1 LDAFSGGEA
10 ANLSHS
16 HSRPDMSRFSRIK
29 GMVTVGGVT
38 YRIERVDRGRY
49 AVFSVVDDTKLGTF
63 RALSPIAAENDATD
77 PALLER
83 VGRMAIQSGRTSS
96 VFNETPPPAT
106 VAPNVDAAEEE
117 APLTPLRRAPA

>member
-1 LDAFSGGEA
+1 
-10 ANLSHS
+10 
-16 HSRPDMSRFSRIK
+16 MSRSNRIK

-49 AVFSVVDDTKLGTF
+49 AAFSLVDDTKLGTF
-63 RALSPIAAENDATD
+63 RAFSPITAESDATD

-96 VFNETPPPAT
+96 VFSPTPPPPG
-106 VAPNVDAAEEE
+106 VAPSNEPSEEE
-117 APLTPLRRAPA
+117 APLTPMRRAPA

>member
-1 LDAFSGGEA
+1 
-10 ANLSHS
+10 
-16 HSRPDMSRFSRIK
+16 MSRSNRIK

-49 AVFSVVDDTKLGTF
+49 AAYCLLDDKKLGTF
-63 RALSPIAAENDATD
+63 RAVSPILAESDAWD

-96 VFNETPPPAT
+96 VFHETPPPPT
-106 VAPNVDAAEEE
+106 VAPTSEPAEEE

>member
-1 LDAFSGGEA
+1 MPRS
-10 ANLSHS
+10 N
-16 HSRPDMSRFSRIK
+16 RIK

-49 AVFSVVDDTKLGTF
+49 AAYSLLDDKKLGTF
-63 RALSPIAAENDATD
+63 SARSPISAESDATD

-83 VGRMAIQSGRTSS
+83 VGRMAIQTGRTSV
-96 VFNETPPPAT
+96 VFNETPPPPT
-106 VAPNVDAAEEE
+106 TAPSAQQEEEE

>member
-1 LDAFSGGEA
+1 
-10 ANLSHS
+10 
-16 HSRPDMSRFSRIK
+16 
-29 GMVTVGGVT
+29 MVTVGGVT

-49 AVFSVVDDTKLGTF
+49 AVYCLLDDKKLGTF
-63 RALSPIAAENDATD
+63 RTLSPIVAESDATD

-96 VFNETPPPAT
+96 VFNETPPPPA
-106 VAPNVDAAEEE
+106 VAPSVEPAEEE

>member
-1 LDAFSGGEA
+1 
-10 ANLSHS
+10 
-16 HSRPDMSRFSRIK
+16 
-29 GMVTVGGVT
+29 MVTVGGVT